1 MVMKP
6 HDDNHTEWQ
15 LRTRRLRLPRSDG
28 LPLLMGIVNTTPD
41 SFSDG
46 GLWTQIKTAVAH
58 GLSLIE
64 AGADVLDIGGES
76 TRPFSD
82 PVDAEEEWRRVG
94 EVVRILAHESDCPIS
109 IDTSKASVAKKALEN
124 GAEIIN
130 DVTGLQGDPEMVQ
143 IAIETGAGVC
153 AMHMQGT
160 PKTMQVNPTYESVV
174 EEIHA
179 FLEDR
184 RNALISA
191 GIALESVCLDPGIGF
206 GKTHSHNIELI
217 KNASKFL
224 DLGCPILIGHSRKG
238 FLGKLIKQTL
248 HRDAS
253 LHDRDIATAATAC
266 SLADQGIH
274 ILRVHDVATVRLALT
289 AYASSRTNGLLL

>member
-1 MVMKP
+1 MKP
-6 HDDNHTEWQ
+6 PVDDPVEWQ
-15 LRTRRLRLPRSDG
+15 LRTRSLRLPRSDK

-46 GLWTQIKTAVAH
+46 GLWAQTETAVAH

-64 AGADVLDIGGES
+64 AGADILDIGGES

-82 PVDAEEEWRRVG
+82 PVDSQEEWRRVG
-94 EVVRILAHESDCPIS
+94 EVVRILSHETDCPIS
-109 IDTSKASVAKKALEN
+109 IDTSKASVAKNAIDN

-130 DVTGLQGDPEMVQ
+130 DVTGLQGDPAMIQ
-143 IAIETGAGVC
+143 MASETGAGIC

-160 PKTMQVNPTYESVV
+160 PKTMQLNPAYESVV
-174 EEIHA
+174 EEIYA

-184 RNALISA
+184 KNALVAA
-191 GIALESVCLDPGIGF
+191 GIAAESICLDPGIGF
-206 GKTHSHNIELI
+206 GKTHDHNIELM
-217 KNASKFL
+217 KHASKFL
-224 DLGCPILIGHSRKG
+224 ELECPILIGHSRKG
-238 FLGKLIKQTL
+238 FLGKIVKQTL
-248 HRDAS
+248 HREAS
-253 LHDRDIATAATAC
+253 IAKRDIATAATAC

-289 AYASSRTNGLLL
+289 SYTSSRTTKLQL

>member
-1 MVMKP
+1 MKP
-6 HDDNHTEWQ
+6 HVADPAEWR
-15 LRTRRLRLPRSDG
+15 LRTRSVRLPRSDE

-46 GLWTQIKTAVAH
+46 GLWTQIETAVAH

-64 AGADVLDIGGES
+64 AGADILDIGGES

-82 PVDAEEEWRRVG
+82 PVDSREEWRRVG
-94 EVVRILAHESDCPIS
+94 EVVRILSHESDCPIS
-109 IDTSKASVAKKALEN
+109 IDTSKAFVAKGALEN

-130 DVTGLQGDPEMVQ
+130 DVTGLEGDPAMIQ
-143 IAIETGAGVC
+143 IASETGAGIC

-160 PKTMQVNPTYESVV
+160 PKTMQINPAYESVV
-174 EEIHA
+174 AEVYTYLEERKNTFA
-179 FLEDR
+179 
-184 RNALISA
+184 AA
-191 GIALESVCLDPGIGF
+191 GIAPERVCLDPGIGF
-206 GKTHSHNIELI
+206 GKTHVHNIELM
-217 KNASKFL
+217 KHASKFL

-238 FLGKLIKQTL
+238 FLSKLVKQTI
-248 HRDAS
+248 HREAS
-253 LHDRDIATAATAC
+253 LLERDIATAATAC

-289 AYASSRTNGLLL
+289 AYASSRTTESLL